1 MTVQRQ
7 RELQLSPTLINS
19 HQLSSTLVNS
29 HQLSSTLI
37 NSHLVSSHQLSP
49 TLINSHQ
56 LSSTLINSRQLSP
69 TLINSH
75 PRLTWPSCSMSTR
88 GTYPNYITGVMDRF
102 EHDFNILELM
112 SNYIIRLTGY
122 LVTIQ
127 DDFSVQAS
135 KGVCSRR
142 KILSRKFEVDGI

>member
-1 MTVQRQ
+1 
-7 RELQLSPTLINS
+7 
-19 HQLSSTLVNS
+19 
-29 HQLSSTLI
+29 
-37 NSHLVSSHQLSP
+37 
-49 TLINSHQ
+49 
-56 LSSTLINSRQLSP
+56 
-69 TLINSH
+69 
-75 PRLTWPSCSMSTR
+75 MSTR

-142 KILSRKFEVDGI
+142 KILSRKFEVDGIKTWKHCQRQLCQGTPGFQLQYVHLFAKRLNIHHYLQALYRKLKLNPIVLIQVVLVIIK